1 LRNLF
6 SFYRALTTNTL
17 WRVLMVG
24 GIWQHVIKDKY
35 LPYGSVTRW
44 LRSTECM
51 VPQGSQT
58 WRTLQKSIPL
68 LLHWIAWNPGSG
80 HSIIIGKDSI
90 LGLGSKVFLFD
101 DLIESLNLKDVHYLY
116 QASRVL
122 CQGTIF
128 APIGLTTRI

>member
-1 LRNLF
+1 
-6 SFYRALTTNTL
+6 
-17 WRVLMVG
+17 MVG

-44 LRSTECM
+44 LRSIECM

-58 WRTLQKSIPL
+58 WRTLQKSIPF
-68 LLHWIAWNPGSG
+68 LLHWIAWNPCLG
-80 HSIIIGKDSI
+80 HSIIIGKDLI
-90 LGLGSKVFLFD
+90 LGLGSKVFLSD
-101 DLIESLNLKDVHYLY
+101 DLIQALNLKDVHYLY

-122 CQGTIF
+122 RPRTIF